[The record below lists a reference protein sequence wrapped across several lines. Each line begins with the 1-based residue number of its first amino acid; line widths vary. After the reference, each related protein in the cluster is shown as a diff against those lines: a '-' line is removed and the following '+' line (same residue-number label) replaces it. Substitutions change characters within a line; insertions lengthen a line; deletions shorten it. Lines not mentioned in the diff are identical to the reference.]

1 MRFIRISI
9 LLLLISTL
17 APAQSALKVNS
28 IEFKASYYKLKGVL
42 VDVRTSHEY
51 AEGHIENAKN
61 IDVSKDDFATQ
72 VEKLPRDQAIFVY
85 CGIGVRSAKAAAQLR
100 KMGFKYVYDLDG
112 GYEDLLKVGMRPAK

>member
-17 APAQSALKVNS
+17 AIAQSALKVNS

-42 VDVRTSHEY
+42 VDVRTAHEY

-61 IDVSKDDFATQ
+61 IDVSKDDFAML
-72 VEKLPRDQAIFVY
+72 VDKLPREQAIFVY

>member
-9 LLLLISTL
+9 LLLLISTF
-17 APAQSALKVNS
+17 AIAQSALKVNS

-42 VDVRTSHEY
+42 VDVRTAHEY

-61 IDVSKDDFATQ
+61 IDVSKDDFAMQ
-72 VEKLPRDQAIFVY
+72 VDKLPREQAIFVY